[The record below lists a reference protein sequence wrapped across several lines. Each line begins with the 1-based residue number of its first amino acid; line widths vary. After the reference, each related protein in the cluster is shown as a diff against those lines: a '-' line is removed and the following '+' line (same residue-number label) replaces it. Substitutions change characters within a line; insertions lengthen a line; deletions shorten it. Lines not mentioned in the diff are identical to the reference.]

1 MSSPKTRSIRRTL
14 MIVMMLCSSIALLL
28 STFGYLV
35 NDWYQSRELAF
46 ERLEVESRIV
56 GSNSV
61 AALVFDDVESGE
73 STLLSLKTEQDI
85 VTAALYDTEKKLFAR
100 YQRSDSD
107 FEVFLPNTISGEYGD
122 LIFVSLPVFM
132 GGNKV
137 GQIVLFSEL
146 NQWREG
152 LSARLVTAAGLFL
165 LSLLVV
171 ALVSSFLQQVV
182 TTPVIKLAN
191 TARSITSTQNY
202 NLRAAKT
209 STDEIGLLV
218 DDFNDMVGEIQLRDE
233 KLQQATEGLEAK
245 VLERTVELTKLTK
258 QLEYQAFFDELT
270 GLANRATFDQKLAH
284 ALEQQAIFEGKLS
297 VLFLDLD
304 RFKVINDTLG
314 HIIGDKLLQQVAK
327 RFEKTVI
334 NGDLLTR
341 LGGDEFALLIVTP
354 ESDQYIIEQAERLI
368 NVIDQPFTVDGYGLH
383 ITTSIGI
390 SVYPADGKT
399 ADEIVKNA
407 DTAMYR
413 SKDLGRNQYSFF
425 TQDLNEKAV
434 RRLNLETKLRHA
446 LMQKNFEVYYQ
457 PRLNTNTLVIEG
469 VEALVRWFDPDDGEI
484 SPAEFIPIAD
494 ECGLTPMIDEW
505 VMAVA
510 CSELMSLDVEGSK
523 SLRLSVNLSP
533 GQFVREDLA
542 KTITAILD
550 CSGFPSSRLELEV
563 SETLFGP
570 DSLGIQKTL
579 NTLREVGVEI
589 SIDDFGKAYSSL
601 SRLKELPL
609 NTLKIDQS
617 FIMDIGCSTDDDTLV
632 ETIIRMGHG
641 LKLKVVAEGVETQA
655 QNDFLSACGCDS
667 VQGYLHAKPM
677 PINKLEKLLVAKA

>member
-1 MSSPKTRSIRRTL
+1 
-14 MIVMMLCSSIALLL
+14 
-28 STFGYLV
+28 
-35 NDWYQSRELAF
+35 
-46 ERLEVESRIV
+46 
-56 GSNSV
+56 
-61 AALVFDDVESGE
+61 
-73 STLLSLKTEQDI
+73 
-85 VTAALYDTEKKLFAR
+85 
-100 YQRSDSD
+100 
-107 FEVFLPNTISGEYGD
+107 
-122 LIFVSLPVFM
+122 
-132 GGNKV
+132 
-137 GQIVLFSEL
+137 
-146 NQWREG
+146 
-152 LSARLVTAAGLFL
+152 
-165 LSLLVV
+165 
-171 ALVSSFLQQVV
+171 
-182 TTPVIKLAN
+182 
-191 TARSITSTQNY
+191 
-202 NLRAAKT
+202 
-209 STDEIGLLV
+209 
-218 DDFNDMVGEIQLRDE
+218 
-233 KLQQATEGLEAK
+233 
-245 VLERTVELTKLTK
+245 
-258 QLEYQAFFDELT
+258 
-270 GLANRATFDQKLAH
+270 
-284 ALEQQAIFEGKLS
+284 
-297 VLFLDLD
+297 
-304 RFKVINDTLG
+304 
-314 HIIGDKLLQQVAK
+314 
-327 RFEKTVI
+327 
-334 NGDLLTR
+334 
-341 LGGDEFALLIVTP
+341 
-354 ESDQYIIEQAERLI
+354 
-368 NVIDQPFTVDGYGLH
+368 
-383 ITTSIGI
+383 
-390 SVYPADGKT
+390 
-399 ADEIVKNA
+399 
-407 DTAMYR
+407 MYR

-446 LMQKNFEVYYQ
+446 LMQKNFEGYYQ

-677 PINKLEKLLVAKA
+677 PINKLKKLLLAKA